1 MAKGGVI
8 GNLRVNMGLDS
19 AQFQA
24 GVAKVSK
31 SMDAV
36 AKKAAVFGAAVGT
49 AMAGLAT
56 AMSVAVKR
64 SINEADNMAKAAQKF
79 GVGVEELSRLKHAA
93 DLSGVS
99 LETLGTSMR
108 KLSQNM
114 QETANGAKNTAS
126 QAFAAL
132 GVAVKN
138 ADGSLRSSTEV
149 MGDVAERFAR
159 MDDGAQKTA
168 LAMAIFGRAGT
179 DLIPML
185 NAGRDGLHEM
195 MQEADRLGIV
205 LDTNTAKA
213 AENFNDNMTR
223 LGRVWDGLVM
233 KLSAHLLPALE
244 MLSEKM
250 MDFVNNESAVQAAA
264 QGIGKGFLW
273 IARQAAHLVLLIDR
287 IKVEFVG
294 LKESI
299 SLALT
304 GDFSGAK
311 EAWFAGQN
319 ASAKMRDELDAFLR
333 QMETGFAHSQ
343 GAIQRRIDGAFGTV
357 KDSVVGLSSELADAA
372 LKIFDATRTPLE
384 NYQAK
389 IEQLGVLLKAG
400 AIDQDTYA
408 RAVNMAKEALDRA
421 SGSASKAKKALTDP
435 ALAEAARIFEAT
447 RTPLEQYQAQIARL
461 NELLAAGAISQD
473 TYNRAVA
480 QAQDAFAKAE
490 EAGNKA
496 QNTFQQIGQSI
507 GQTLSSSF
515 QGLIDGSKK
524 VKDVLKDLL
533 SQLASMLMNRAFQ
546 MLFSGSGGGFGGLFS
561 GIGKLFGFRAN
572 GGPVSAGRPY
582 VVGERGPEL
591 MVPNVNGTVV
601 RNADLVAGR
610 SAGNITVEQHFHID
624 GAISSRDVQQMVRA
638 GASEAVDTVKRS
650 LTGWQHQIA
659 RDGAVP

>member
-1 MAKGGVI
+1 MAGSGGVI
-8 GNLRVNMGLDS
+8 GNLRVNLGMDS

-264 QGIGKGFLW
+264 ESIGKGFLW
-273 IARQAAHLVLLIDR
+273 IARQAAHLAILIDR
-287 IKVEFVG
+287 LRAEIMG
-294 LKESI
+294 LAEAGKR
-299 SLALT
+299 LKDF
-304 GDFSGAK
+304 DFSGAWG
-311 EAWFAGQN
+311 AWTAGQD
-319 ASAKMRDELDAFLR
+319 ASAKMRDDLNRLLE
-333 QMETGFAHSQ
+333 QMESGFSHSQ
-343 GAIQRRIDGAFGTV
+343 GAIQRRISAAFGDAGTDSANKFVANFEEAAKTAGGRV
-357 KDSVVGLSSELADAA
+357 KA
-372 LKIFDATRTPLE
+372 
-384 NYQAK
+384 
-389 IEQLGVLLKAG
+389 
-400 AIDQDTYA
+400 AIDP
-408 RAVNMAKEALDRA
+408 MA
-421 SGSASKAKKALTDP
+421 
-435 ALAEAARIFEAT
+435 AEAARIFEAT

-461 NELLAAGAISQD
+461 NELLASGAISQD
-473 TYNRAVA
+473 TYNRAVL
-480 QAQDAFAKAE
+480 QAQDAFSKAE
-490 EAGNKA
+490 QAGN
-496 QNTFQQIGQSI
+496 QTENVFLSI
-507 GQTLSSSF
+507 GQTIGQTIGSAF

-524 VKDVLKDLL
+524 VKDVLRDLL
-533 SQLASMLMNRAFQ
+533 AQLGQ
-546 MLFSGSGGGFGGLFS
+546 MLVNKAFTSIIGSLFGGGFGGFK
-561 GIGKLFGFRAN
+561 IPGFATGTN
-572 GGPVSAGRPY
+572 YAPGGLAW
-582 VVGERGPEL
+582 VGERGPEL
-591 MVPNVNGTVV
+591 VNLPRGSQVIPNHKLGDRASGDVNYAPTYNIDAPGGDPQDIL
-601 RNADLVAGR
+601 RAIEQYDKGRLARLAGDLPELR
-610 SAGNITVEQHFHID
+610 RR
-624 GAISSRDVQQMVRA
+624 GAA
-638 GASEAVDTVKRS
+638 
-650 LTGWQHQIA
+650 
-659 RDGAVP
+659 